1 MCREATNFCRG
12 SLRMSGDGSWEM
24 SVDYVPQGRD
34 ESRTL
39 RDYGEYEQDG
49 CELFF
54 VSDAND
60 EAFEGVLEGNAVLI
74 AYDFDGDGEYDT
86 EFAFVV

>member
-1 MCREATNFCRG
+1 MSREAASFGRG
-12 SLRMSGDGSWEM
+12 SLQMSADGSWAM
-24 SVDYVPQGRD
+24 CIDVVQRGRG
-34 ESRTL
+34 SRTL

-49 CELFF
+49 RDLFF

-60 EAFEGVLEGNAVLI
+60 DEFRGVLEADAVLV

-86 EFAFVV
+86 EFTFVV